1 MTVDADRDLVAIGV
15 LAARL
20 QRSVRAIEAAAI
32 ELNIMPALRINFV
45 PHYDGTQVERLTE
58 RMAEAAA
65 GRELPQMIN
74 PNSCA
79 PELRRP

>member
-45 PHYDGTQVERLTE
+45 PHFNGGQCELLTQ
-58 RMAEAAA
+58 RMADAAA

-74 PNSCA
+74 PNSFA